1 MRIMFDDLKEE
12 AQNRLLAEAGI
23 ESPEEMGWVVELI
36 AIIDFDDDDDTEYDS
51 MDNLFDYGHD
61 EP

>member
-1 MRIMFDDLKEE
+1 MRIMFDDLNKE
-12 AQNRLLAEAGI
+12 AQSRLLAEAGI
-23 ESPEEMGWVVELI
+23 ESPEELGWDVEPI
-36 AIIDFDDDDDTEYDS
+36 AIIDFDDDDETEYDS

>member
-1 MRIMFDDLKEE
+1 MRIMFDDLSED
-12 AQNRLLAEAGI
+12 AQRRLLAEAGI
-23 ESPEEMGWVVELI
+23 KSPEEVGWDVEPI
-36 AIIDFDDDDDTEYDS
+36 AIVDFEEDKNTVYDP